1 MSKINWG
8 VVILDIITI
17 LVDVIGYITTNNI
30 MPNYAIIL
38 SLVSFVLTT
47 IAAVVFGVQVTAL
60 RRENAAL
67 KAQVTSCQ
75 NKMNQPK

>member
-30 MPNYAIIL
+30 LPNYAIIL

-47 IAAVVFGVQVTAL
+47 IAAVVFGVQVQT
-60 RRENAAL
+60 L
-67 KAQVTSCQ
+67 KAKL
-75 NKMNQPK
+75 NLPK